1 MAVTA
6 VMKSKDVTEYM
17 AIVEE
22 FQSLAPN
29 EPLAQ
34 INTAWA
40 EQTTKHNK
48 METDRLEHELKT
60 YKNNLIKESIR
71 VS

>member
-1 MAVTA
+1 MAITE
-6 VMKSKDVTEYM
+6 VMKTKDVSAYM
-17 AIVEE
+17 VIVEE
-22 FQSLAPN
+22 FQKLAPT

-34 INTAWA
+34 INTTWA

>member
-1 MAVTA
+1 MAITE
-6 VMKSKDVTEYM
+6 VMKSKDVNEYL

-22 FQSLAPN
+22 FQSLASN
-29 EPLAQ
+29 EALAQ
-34 INTAWA
+34 INTSWA
-40 EQTTKHNK
+40 EQTTKRNK